1 MLFWCNNTSWKPFQM
16 FLPCK
21 CEEHHGKAST
31 YLPVHSWPQTK
42 LRGSRVFLPNLVLC
56 LPLQD
61 SWAVP
66 RQDGILYVILPT
78 CSGSVLG
85 LLPVGNTHWTTC
97 ISRCPGGIV
106 SWPALIN
113 TCALS
118 VCCRWAPVTQLF
130 WNRLCILLLC
140 KVQFLSIWLFRTKC
154 DVRLFLLC
162 ALVSFIISML

>member
-1 MLFWCNNTSWKPFQM
+1 M
-16 FLPCK
+16 FSNVFPCK

-31 YLPVHSWPQTK
+31 YLPVHSVGRLQSRPPQPCA
-42 LRGSRVFLPNLVLC
+42 LPSSAG
-56 LPLQD
+56 

-85 LLPVGNTHWTTC
+85 LLPVGSTHWNTC
-97 ISRCPGGIV
+97 ISRCPGSII

-118 VCCRWAPVTQLF
+118 VCCRWASVTQLF
-130 WNRLCILLLC
+130 WNRLCVRCNCCPYDCLRQNVISAFFC
-140 KVQFLSIWLFRTKC
+140 FALSYLSSSVCCRDQC
-154 DVRLFLLC
+154 H
-162 ALVSFIISML
+162 